1 MRLAPRA
8 SSRIFGASYRSA
20 VDGRYCAKVKRRQIL
35 FKSNVGAWEK
45 YRVTFAARVSKNLLG
60 QLHSLMWRLLAG
72 RGKHT
77 ATPARHRAFCDFNVI
92 GLAGEDRPLR

>member
-35 FKSNVGAWEK
+35 FQSNVGLWEK
-45 YRVTFAARVSKNLLG
+45 YRVTLPARVSKNLLG
-60 QLHSLMWRLLAG
+60 QLHSRAG
-72 RGKHT
+72 VGH
-77 ATPARHRAFCDFNVI
+77 
-92 GLAGEDRPLR
+92 